1 MICFSCRKYTPSL
14 DDVGAYLVLYWIPTR
29 VDGRSGKP
37 VVSITNSPVAPGA
50 YIVTLSF
57 ILLFIVHINLQV
69 CYANYHH
76 FHDITF

>member
-14 DDVGAYLVLYWIPTR
+14 EDVGAYLVLYWIPTR

-50 YIVTLSF
+50 DLY
-57 ILLFIVHINLQV
+57 
-69 CYANYHH
+69 YHLC
-76 FHDITF
+76 